1 MTRKELTNRCREIR
15 DNNKWKTLNEDDFNF
30 LMTEIS
36 PHFSQSMPLNTPATS
51 SLFFYDVPRTRNIS
65 HVADNSP

>member
-30 LMTEIS
+30 LMTEIF
-36 PHFSQSMPLNTPATS
+36 PYHEKWEEKKGCGVITHNAKDILNTQSGSEA
-51 SLFFYDVPRTRNIS
+51 
-65 HVADNSP
+65 